1 MSNQTTYQARARL
14 TPGLSKVLAALG
26 LGMAGLALVGL
37 GVLARAG
44 GALAWETVKV
54 MPTISVRETYDS
66 NVNLMG
72 KGDFESSATPGVR
85 VDLEKERMRGWVVA
99 KGTAYKYLRLS
110 DFDRIDQNY
119 EVGIEVNATERVS
132 ANLKG
137 GLVADHAFGSALDE
151 TGEQAPRRASRQVYS
166 IKPSLTLALDEAN
179 SLTFFHAFT
188 KTEYDTRDYTDSTSN
203 TLGGLW
209 GHRLNERTQL
219 LLQLSGSKATTPSAS
234 QDSVSGMGG
243 FEYALAE
250 TLKARVLGG
259 ASSLRSKA
267 DGQESR
273 QASTYAA
280 ETSLEWQLEKL
291 TTKAAYSRDMT
302 LGITGDDLVRDK
314 LSLNLALRAT
324 ERLRLL
330 LGGNM
335 VLSKNTSSAQSAQKN
350 RWTEIS
356 PGASYQLGENSSMT
370 LGYAYG
376 SSEDRLTDETK
387 TRNRVYLDFSIAFP

>member
-1 MSNQTTYQARARL
+1 M
-14 TPGLSKVLAALG
+14 
-26 LGMAGLALVGL
+26 
-37 GVLARAG
+37 
-44 GALAWETVKV
+44 
-54 MPTISVRETYDS
+54 SVRATYDS
-66 NVNLMG
+66 NVNFMG
-72 KGDFESSATPGVR
+72 KGDFETSAMPGVR
-85 VDLEKERMRGWVVA
+85 VDVQQERMRGWVVA
-99 KGTAYKYLRLS
+99 KGTAYKYLRLN

-119 EVGIEVNATERVS
+119 EAGIEVNATERIT

-151 TGEQAPRRASRQVYS
+151 TGEQAPRRSSRQVYS
-166 IKPSLTLALDEAN
+166 VKPSLTFNLGETD
-179 SLTFFHAFT
+179 SLTLFHAFS
-188 KTEYDTRDYTDSTSN
+188 KTVYDTRDYTDSQSN

-219 LLQLSGSKATTPSAS
+219 LLQLAGSMASTPSAS
-234 QDSVSGMGG
+234 QDSVSCMGG

-259 ASSLRSKA
+259 VSSLRSKV
-267 DGQESR
+267 DGQES
-273 QASTYAA
+273 SESSSYAA
-280 ETSLEWQLEKL
+280 DTSLEWQLEKL
-291 TTKAAYSRDMT
+291 TTKVGYSRDMT

-314 LSLNLALRAT
+314 LTLNLALRTT

-335 VLSKNTSSAQSAQKN
+335 VLSENTSSSQTAQKN

-356 PGASYQLGENSSMT
+356 PGASYQVGENSSMT

-376 SSEDRLTDETK
+376 ASEDRLKDETK

>member
-1 MSNQTTYQARARL
+1 MPKRSTYATRL
-14 TPGLSKVLAALG
+14 RLAAGPAKVLAVFSLAVF
-26 LGMAGLALVGL
+26 GLALCAL
-37 GVLARAG
+37 GVFLRADSV
-44 GALAWETVKV
+44 LAWETVKV

-66 NVNLMG
+66 NVNFMG
-72 KGDFESSATPGVR
+72 KGDFETSATPGVR
-85 VDLEKERMRGWVVA
+85 VDLKQERLRGWVVA
-99 KGTAYKYLRLS
+99 KGTAYKYLRLN

-119 EVGIEVNATERVS
+119 EAGIEVNATEKVT

-166 IKPSLTLALDEAN
+166 IKPSLTLTLDETN
-179 SLTFFHAFT
+179 SLTLFHAFT
-188 KTEYDTRDYTDSTSN
+188 KTEYDTKDYTDSVSN

-219 LLQLSGSKATTPSAS
+219 LLQLSGSRATTPSAS

-259 ASSLRSKA
+259 ASSLRSKT

-273 QASTYAA
+273 KASSYAA
-280 ETSLEWQLEKL
+280 DTSLEWQLEKL
-291 TTKAAYSRDMT
+291 TTKAGYSRDMT

-335 VLSKNTSSAQSAQKN
+335 VLSENTSSAQSAQKN
-350 RWTEIS
+350 RWTEIA
-356 PGASYQLGENSSMT
+356 PGASYQVGENSSMT

-376 SSEDRLTDETK
+376 SSEDRLKDETK

>member
-1 MSNQTTYQARARL
+1 MPKRSTYATRL
-14 TPGLSKVLAALG
+14 RLVAGPAKVLAAFSL
-26 LGMAGLALVGL
+26 AVFGLALCVL
-37 GVLARAG
+37 GVFLQADSV
-44 GALAWETVKV
+44 LAWETVKV
-54 MPTISVRETYDS
+54 MPTMSVRETYDS
-66 NVNLMG
+66 NVNFMG
-72 KGDFESSATPGVR
+72 KGDFETSATPGVR
-85 VDLEKERMRGWVVA
+85 VDLKQERLRGWVVA
-99 KGTAYKYLRLS
+99 KGTAYKYLRLN

-119 EVGIEVNATERVS
+119 EAGIEVNATEKVT

-166 IKPSLTLALDEAN
+166 INPSLTLTLDETN
-179 SLTFFHAFT
+179 SLTLFHAFT
-188 KTEYDTRDYTDSTSN
+188 KTEYDTKDYTDSVSN

-219 LLQLSGSKATTPSAS
+219 LLQLSGSMATTPSAT

-259 ASSLRSKA
+259 ASSLRSKT

-273 QASTYAA
+273 RASSYAA
-280 ETSLEWQLEKL
+280 DTSLEWQLEKL
-291 TTKAAYSRDMT
+291 TTKAGYSRDMT
-302 LGITGDDLVRDK
+302 LGITGEDLVRDK

-335 VLSKNTSSAQSAQKN
+335 VLSENTSSAQSAQKN
-350 RWTEIS
+350 RWTEIT
-356 PGASYQLGENSSMT
+356 PGASYQVGENSSMT

-376 SSEDRLTDETK
+376 SSEDRLKDETK

>member
-1 MSNQTTYQARARL
+1 MSRQTAYAPR
-14 TPGLSKVLAALG
+14 TP
-26 LGMAGLALVGL
+26 LALVLAGLVLAGL
-37 GVLARAG
+37 GVLARPG

-66 NVNLMG
+66 NVNFMG

-85 VDLEKERMRGWVVA
+85 VDVKQERMRGWVVA
-99 KGTAYKYLRLS
+99 KGTAYKYLRLN

-119 EVGIEVNATERVS
+119 EAGIEVNATEKIT

-137 GLVADHAFGSALDE
+137 GIIADHAFGSALDE
-151 TGEQAPRRASRQVYS
+151 TGEQAPRRSSRQVYS
-166 IKPSLTLALDEAN
+166 IKPSLTLTLDETN
-179 SLTFFHAFT
+179 SLTLFHAFT
-188 KTEYDTRDYTDSTSN
+188 KTEYDTKDYTDSMSN

-219 LLQLSGSKATTPSAS
+219 LLQLSGSMASTPSAT
-234 QDSVSGMGG
+234 QDSVSGMAG

-250 TLKARVLGG
+250 TVKARVLGG
-259 ASSLRSKA
+259 ASSLRSKV

-273 QASTYAA
+273 KATSYAA
-280 ETSLEWQLEKL
+280 DTSLEWRLEKL
-291 TTKAAYSRDMT
+291 TTTAAYSRDMT
-302 LGITGDDLVRDK
+302 LGITGDDLVRDR
-314 LSLNLALRAT
+314 LSLNLALRTT

-330 LGGNM
+330 LNGNM
-335 VLSKNTSSAQSAQKN
+335 VLSENTSSAQSAQKN

-356 PGASYQLGENSSMT
+356 PGASYQVGENSSMT

-376 SSEDRLTDETK
+376 SSEDRLKDETK